1 MEADCTVFEVPRS
14 NYYAHCLR
22 GERKDEHRLAL
33 RRQVNA
39 LFVQSRSS
47 AGSRSIS
54 DMMWQQH
61 GITIGRF
68 KVGRLMAEQGLI
80 SKQPGAHAYK
90 QATVE
95 RPDIPNLLNREFEV
109 SAPNQVWCGDITY
122 LWVQGRWHYLAVV
135 LDLYTRRVVGWA
147 LSEHPDS
154 DLVIKA
160 LDMAFEQRGRPEGVM
175 FHSDQGSQ
183 YGSRRFRQR
192 LWRYRMQ
199 QSMSR
204 RGNERSKDSLP
215 CVLYLNRL
223 IFAHY
228 QRAQAMNT
236 KLDPLVSQFKTQ
248 DDADAYDQWFRARV
262 RQSLA
267 DPRPSIPHDQVM
279 AEARALLAARRAMRP
294 ATLTPS
300 DAGPGRLTSVLLTCL
315 ALTFLNPH
323 VYLDTVVLLGTL
335 AAQQGEARWRF
346 GAGAATASVVWFFSL
361 GFGARRLAGLF
372 ASAFLAGSVLPAQSE
387 IVLAALLLAGE
398 HLSYLTGW
406 QAGAIE
412 SAWQQI
418 AKIHARASA

>member
-1 MEADCTVFEVPRS
+1 MPVEAACTVFEVPRS
-14 NYYAHCLR
+14 NYYAYCQR
-22 GERKDEHRLAL
+22 GDRKDEHRLLL
-33 RRQVNA
+33 RQQVNA

-68 KVGRLMAEQGLI
+68 KVGRLMAELGLH

-204 RGNERSKDSLP
+204 RGNCWDNAPMERLFRSLKSEWVP
-215 CVLYLNRL
+215 SVGYMTTRE
-223 IFAHY
+223 A
-228 QRAQAMNT
+228 
-236 KLDPLVSQFKTQ
+236 TQ
-248 DDADAYDQWFRARV
+248 DVSYYLMERYNWLRPHQFNDG
-262 RQSLA
+262 LA
-267 DPRPSIPHDQVM
+267 PAV
-279 AEARALLAARRAMRP
+279 AEEKLK
-294 ATLTPS
+294 
-300 DAGPGRLTSVLLTCL
+300 
-315 ALTFLNPH
+315 
-323 VYLDTVVLLGTL
+323 TVSGI
-335 AAQQGEARWRF
+335 
-346 GAGAATASVVWFFSL
+346 S
-361 GFGARRLAGLF
+361 
-372 ASAFLAGSVLPAQSE
+372 
-387 IVLAALLLAGE
+387 
-398 HLSYLTGW
+398 
-406 QAGAIE
+406 
-412 SAWQQI
+412 
-418 AKIHARASA
+418 